1 MRNFKEFHNAQ
12 SLDEAHELAKR
23 VSPRTA
29 VIGGGTWLTG
39 EPPAGIEAVV
49 DIAKLGL
56 DRVLE
61 EGSLLRIG
69 ARYTLQALVDHPLFG
84 LGGSNAALNIIG
96 IGAEAMAALSIRNR
110 ATIGGAICTA
120 DSASPLVTAL
130 LACDAEVV
138 TYGVRPRDEERKHE
152 VYQTFPLAGFSAY
165 AKPLLAQGAIVTE
178 VRVRIPSADTR
189 ARYERVARTP
199 KDYPIV
205 CVAAQFA
212 SNGGI
217 AGNMRVAVGGVAPLP
232 LRLSRFEFGIEKKRI
247 NEYIDGELKAAIE
260 PLTPQGDYLGSA
272 EYRLE
277 MARTLV
283 RRAVMAVA
291 D

>member
-1 MRNFKEFHNAQ
+1 MRNFKEFHRAQ
-12 SLDEAHELAKR
+12 SLADAHELAR
-23 VSPRTA
+23 RASPRTA

-39 EPPAGIEAVV
+39 EAPPEIEAVV
-49 DIAKLGL
+49 DIARLGL
-56 DRVLE
+56 ERVIEDGALY
-61 EGSLLRIG
+61 RIG
-69 ARYTLQALVDHPLFG
+69 ARHTLQALVEHPAFG
-84 LGGSNAALNIIG
+84 LRGSNPALNIIG
-96 IGAEAMAALSIRNR
+96 IGAEAMAALNIRNR
-110 ATIGGAICTA
+110 ATIAGAICTA

-152 VYQTFPLAGFSAY
+152 IYQTFSLAGFLTY
-165 AKPLLAQGAIVTE
+165 AKALLAQGAIVTE
-178 VRVRIPSADTR
+178 IRVRVPSTDTR

-217 AGNMRVAVGGVAPLP
+217 AGNMRVAVGGVAGHPV
-232 LRLSRFEFGIEKKRI
+232 RLSRFEFGIEKKRI
-247 NEYIDGELKAAIE
+247 NEYIDGELKAA
-260 PLTPQGDYLGSA
+260 LTTLSPASDYLGSA

-277 MARTLV
+277 MVRTLV
-283 RRAVMAVA
+283 RRAVMRIA